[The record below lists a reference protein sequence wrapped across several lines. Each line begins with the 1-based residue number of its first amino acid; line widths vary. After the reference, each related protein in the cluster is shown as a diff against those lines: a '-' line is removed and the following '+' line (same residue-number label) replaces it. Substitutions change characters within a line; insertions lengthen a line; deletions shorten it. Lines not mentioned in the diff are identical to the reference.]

1 MSLLGHFLYMFTT
14 LKRYTCINGTN
25 YSSFSL
31 RGEIYSKP
39 CNSAYN
45 IFISFGTSNSA
56 ILSIFFSK
64 VQIEFKMK
72 IMRPVFARIINKLID
87 CLIE

>member
-1 MSLLGHFLYMFTT
+1 MFTT

-31 RGEIYSKP
+31 CGEIFSKP
-39 CNSAYN
+39 CIPAY
-45 IFISFGTSNSA
+45 NSA

-87 CLIE
+87 CLID

>member
-1 MSLLGHFLYMFTT
+1 MFTT

-39 CNSAYN
+39 CKSAYN

-56 ILSIFFSK
+56 ILGIFFSK

-87 CLIE
+87 CLID

>member
-1 MSLLGHFLYMFTT
+1 MFTT

-39 CNSAYN
+39 CNSA
-45 IFISFGTSNSA
+45 FGTSNSA
-56 ILSIFFSK
+56 IFSIFFSK

-87 CLIE
+87 CLID

>member
-1 MSLLGHFLYMFTT
+1 MFIT

-45 IFISFGTSNSA
+45 IVISFGTSNSA

-87 CLIE
+87 CLID

>member
-1 MSLLGHFLYMFTT
+1 MFTT

-87 CLIE
+87 CLID

>member
-1 MSLLGHFLYMFTT
+1 MFTT

-25 YSSFSL
+25 YSSFPL
-31 RGEIYSKP
+31 CGEIFSKP
-39 CNSAYN
+39 CIPAYN
-45 IFISFGTSNSA
+45 IFISFGTPNSV

-64 VQIEFKMK
+64 VHIEFKMK

-87 CLIE
+87 CLID